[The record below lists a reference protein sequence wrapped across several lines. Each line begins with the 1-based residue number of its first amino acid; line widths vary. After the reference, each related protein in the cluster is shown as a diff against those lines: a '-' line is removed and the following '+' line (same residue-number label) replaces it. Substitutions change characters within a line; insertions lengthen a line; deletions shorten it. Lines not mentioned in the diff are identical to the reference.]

1 MNQFIL
7 LFVFLFSTNLFA
19 QAPTYVPKN
28 GLMGWWGFNGNAND
42 ESGNGNHGI
51 MYNVIPAKDRNNLMG
66 GCFQFEKTGS
76 KIVISDSPLFNN
88 KEVSISLWVKSY
100 GLSQESYIYKVQEN
114 TANHEV

>member
-42 ESGNGNHGI
+42 ESGNGNHGFFL
-51 MYNVIPAKDRNNLMG
+51 YLPNSNWEP
-66 GCFQFEKTGS
+66 
-76 KIVISDSPLFNN
+76 
-88 KEVSISLWVKSY
+88 
-100 GLSQESYIYKVQEN
+100 ES
-114 TANHEV
+114 